1 MSQST
6 VALSAEVALS
16 ADAVAEAPSPAG
28 EVNKFLAAI
37 ATVLRETVGA
47 FESTVGRVTEITV
60 TRPGRADSDLV
71 VALQDFDRL
80 QQELATLSEVIARLS
95 LKPETDGPAAG
106 AEADVLAAISIA
118 DLKDRLARHLRI
130 PSADIPVVEVE
141 QDVEF

>member
-6 VALSAEVALS
+6 VALSAEAALI
-16 ADAVAEAPSPAG
+16 ADAAGEAPPVG
-28 EVNKFLAAI
+28 EVNRFLAAI

-60 TRPGRADSDLV
+60 TRPGRADKDLV

-80 QQELATLSEVIARLS
+80 QQELATLSDVIARLS
-95 LKPETDGPAAG
+95 LKPEADAPSPPA
-106 AEADVLAAISIA
+106 ETDVLAAITIA
-118 DLKDRLARHLRI
+118 DLKDRLARHLRTL
-130 PSADIPVVEVE
+130 SADLPAADVG